1 MNRTPRTNL
10 SITRRLIVVATLSGI
25 SLAGLVA
32 APAGAVPP
40 GPGDLTTCVDVDID
54 GNPNCPSI
62 PDPIDD
68 FTNGEP
74 DVDEPEDDNDGG
86 GTDGGGTDGGGPSV
100 DGSDTLPDAPVG
112 DVVVANPT
120 FTG

>member
-1 MNRTPRTNL
+1 MNRTSRTSNL

-32 APAGAVPP
+32 APTAGAIPP
-40 GPGDLTTCVDVDID
+40 GPGDLCGDVVN
-54 GNPNCPSI
+54 GCPTP

-68 FTNGEP
+68 FTAGDP
-74 DVDEPEDDNDGG
+74 VDPPVDTPEDDGDTPDTPDGG
-86 GTDGGGTDGGGPSV
+86 GASGT
-100 DGSDTLPDAPVG
+100 DTLPPAPVG